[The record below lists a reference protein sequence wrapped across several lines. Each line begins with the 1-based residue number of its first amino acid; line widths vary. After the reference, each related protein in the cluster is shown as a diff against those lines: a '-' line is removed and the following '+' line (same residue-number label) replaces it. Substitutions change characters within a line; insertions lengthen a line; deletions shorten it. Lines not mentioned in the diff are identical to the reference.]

1 MALFWSETYNYALSR
16 NEKRGRR
23 NEITSTQFSPLSSNH
38 TSQFSVLNSQFSV
51 LNFQSSIFN
60 LQSSWCGGCGR
71 CYPIFAK
78 EHKRVGSAVH
88 SGEAGFSRQKA
99 KEDTEATID
108 QRLPCLG
115 FDATGRNAC
124 GSQENALPLP
134 ANSQTS
140 TKSGR
145 ESSYL
150 AAVANN
156 RYTHQRA
163 AH

>member
-1 MALFWSETYNYALSR
+1 MALFWSETYNYAFSR

-23 NEITSTQFSPLSSNH
+23 KEERGMRLPQLDLWSLARQEFSIFNL
-38 TSQFSVLNSQFSV
+38 
-51 LNFQSSIFN
+51 QSSIFN

-88 SGEAGFSRQKA
+88 SGEAAFSRQKA
-99 KEDTEATID
+99 KEDTEAAID

>member
-1 MALFWSETYNYALSR
+1 MALFWSETYNYAFSR

-23 NEITSTQFSPLSSNH
+23 NFFRGTRYEVRGARIVLSGGGLGVITNH
-38 TSQFSVLNSQFSV
+38 TSQFSVLNSQF
-51 LNFQSSIFN
+51 SIFN

-88 SGEAGFSRQKA
+88 SGEAAFSRQKA
-99 KEDTEATID
+99 KEDTEAAID

-124 GSQENALPLP
+124 GSQENALSLHR
-134 ANSQTS
+134 NSIRTGVLILC
-140 TKSGR
+140 GR
-145 ESSYL
+145 RE
-150 AAVANN
+150 
-156 RYTHQRA
+156 Q
-163 AH
+163 